1 MLNERTWLNSFVS
14 IFEQYTNLQNGDANV
29 SHSTEATVDEGAA
42 PAARTS
48 RSRIKAAAIGKTC
61 SVEYPRPEGACQYPE
76 L

>member
-1 MLNERTWLNSFVS
+1 MKELDYNSFVS
-14 IFEQYTNLQNGDANV
+14 ISEQYTNLQNGDADV

-48 RSRIKAAAIGKTC
+48 GSRIEAAATGATC
-61 SVEYPRPEGACQYPE
+61 YVKYPRPEGSCQYTE